1 MKKKCLLLLFLSLP
15 LALQSAAQQI
25 PGSAPQEIAATTF
38 PEPLLQGTDNFNLAI
53 DLFGD
58 SRGNFGP
65 CG

>member
-1 MKKKCLLLLFLSLP
+1 MKKKCLLLVLFSLP
-15 LALQSAAQQI
+15 LAMLTAAHSH
-25 PGSAPQEIAATTF
+25 PGAERQDAAAATF
-38 PEPLLQGTDNFNLAI
+38 PEQILQGTDNFNLAI